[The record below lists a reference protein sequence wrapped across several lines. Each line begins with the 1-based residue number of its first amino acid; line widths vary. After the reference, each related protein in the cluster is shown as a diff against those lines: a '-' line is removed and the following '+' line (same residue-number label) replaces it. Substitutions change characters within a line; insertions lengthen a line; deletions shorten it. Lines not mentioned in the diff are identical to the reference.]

1 MVFIPDIFICV
12 FYIFGDGVQ
21 FPGEV
26 DILVNLPSECESIPW
41 KFCSSHGVDQTS
53 VSQALHILPGNLPVH
68 LKQKKTGLDF
78 VTNIQIYKHTNILTY
93 IHIYIYIYLYVY
105 MYI

>member
-26 DILVNLPSECESIPW
+26 DILVNLPSECESIP
-41 KFCSSHGVDQTS
+41 
-53 VSQALHILPGNLPVH
+53 
-68 LKQKKTGLDF
+68 
-78 VTNIQIYKHTNILTY
+78 
-93 IHIYIYIYLYVY
+93 
-105 MYI
+105 